1 MRGSRH
7 SLFVIGAIAII
18 AMALS
23 HAFTIGYGVGTERRA
38 KTMLAAQQAKLHTP
52 SHLTI
57 HYERQINGQE
67 DILRLEID
75 TTYRSIGKGAFR
87 YEVICDRTVSLYG
100 SADEVF
106 TADEAKRCFIYSSER
121 RWNELHRHQSIE
133 GYDCWAAATAD
144 NTWQAWYTTQLPHC
158 LADATTTDG
167 LKGLIL
173 QVESKA
179 RGYRLRALQ
188 IEERIG

>member
-1 MRGSRH
+1 MRDSRH
-7 SLFVIGAIAII
+7 SFFVIGAIAII
-18 AMALS
+18 AMVLS

-106 TADEAKRCFIYSSER
+106 TADEAKRCFIYGTER
-121 RWNELHRHQSIE
+121 
-133 GYDCWAAATAD
+133 T
-144 NTWQAWYTTQLPHC
+144 
-158 LADATTTDG
+158 
-167 LKGLIL
+167 
-173 QVESKA
+173 
-179 RGYRLRALQ
+179 
-188 IEERIG
+188 

>member
-87 YEVICDRTVSLYG
+87 YELICDRTVSLYG
-100 SADEVF
+100 SADEDGEKSRGNGIQRAGMTDLSGPVK
-106 TADEAKRCFIYSSER
+106 TAYAR
-121 RWNELHRHQSIE
+121 NH
-133 GYDCWAAATAD
+133 
-144 NTWQAWYTTQLPHC
+144 
-158 LADATTTDG
+158 
-167 LKGLIL
+167 
-173 QVESKA
+173 VE
-179 RGYRLRALQ
+179 
-188 IEERIG
+188 

>member
-7 SLFVIGAIAII
+7 SLFVIGVIAII
-18 AMALS
+18 AIALS

-38 KTMLAAQQAKLHTP
+38 KTMLTAQQAKHYTP

-57 HYERQINGQE
+57 HYERQFNGQE

-75 TTYRSIGKGAFR
+75 TTYRSIGKGAFQ
-87 YEVICDRTVSLYG
+87 YEVICDRAVSLYG

-106 TADEAKRCFIYSSER
+106 TADEAKRCFIYGSER
-121 RWNELHRHQSIE
+121 GWHTLSGHKSIG
-133 GYDCWAAATAD
+133 GYDCWAAVTTD
-144 NTWQAWYTTQLPHC
+144 NSWQAWYTTQLPHC

-167 LKGLIL
+167 LRGLIL

-179 RGYRLRALQ
+179 KGYKLRATQ
-188 IEERIG
+188 IDEKIG